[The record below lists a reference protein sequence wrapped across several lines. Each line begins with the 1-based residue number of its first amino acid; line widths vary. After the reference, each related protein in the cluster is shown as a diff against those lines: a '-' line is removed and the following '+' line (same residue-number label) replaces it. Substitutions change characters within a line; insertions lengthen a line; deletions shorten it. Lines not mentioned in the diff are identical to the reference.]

1 MKSLWIAGA
10 VCFLRTR
17 LKLKIYSSLRI
28 TPPHGRCIR
37 KKIELWRKNR
47 GDISWFMRSLNEFI
61 ARMVSKEDNCKGRFK
76 SQILP
81 PFRNVST
88 ITL

>member
-1 MKSLWIAGA
+1 MGA
-10 VCFLRTR
+10 A
-17 LKLKIYSSLRI
+17 S
-28 TPPHGRCIR
+28 G

-61 ARMVSKEDNCKGRFK
+61 ARMMSKEDNCKGRFK
-76 SQILP
+76 IQILP
-81 PFRNVST
+81 PFRNIST